1 MTILTAAV
9 LGAGLGC
16 GLWLIVDT
24 LFASRNEVPAGAR
37 PDARARPT
45 GKLERLLAEAGHP
58 RVSPAMFMVTAS
70 LAALATGALV
80 ASLIPIPVVAV
91 LAVGAIGFAGFGYVR
106 KQRES
111 RYRRLQQAWPGLID
125 HLRAGIRSGSDVTTA
140 MMALPDTLPPDIRH
154 GVEHFRAAIDRG
166 MDTDAALMELAS
178 RCANPVSD
186 RICQVLRMAHEVG
199 GTDLPSVLLQL
210 QQSVRSD
217 LAVREDARAA
227 QSWIRSAALLAL
239 CAPWI
244 VLVVIGT
251 REQTI
256 GAYQSVQGTVILL
269 VGALVS
275 VVAYRMMKSIGA
287 LPESARW
294 IG

>member
-1 MTILTAAV
+1 
-9 LGAGLGC
+9 
-16 GLWLIVDT
+16 
-24 LFASRNEVPAGAR
+24 
-37 PDARARPT
+37 
-45 GKLERLLAEAGHP
+45 
-58 RVSPAMFMVTAS
+58 
-70 LAALATGALV
+70 
-80 ASLIPIPVVAV
+80 
-91 LAVGAIGFAGFGYVR
+91 
-106 KQRES
+106 
-111 RYRRLQQAWPGLID
+111 
-125 HLRAGIRSGSDVTTA
+125 

-154 GVEHFRAAIDRG
+154 GVEHFRASIDRG

-178 RCANPVSD
+178 RWANPVSD

-287 LPESARW
+287 LPESSRW

>member
-1 MTILTAAV
+1 MTILTAAL
-9 LGAGLGC
+9 LGAGLGG
-16 GLWLIVDT
+16 GLWSVVDT
-24 LFASRNEVPAGAR
+24 LFASNQEVPAGTRLVAR
-37 PDARARPT
+37 VRPP
-45 GKLERLLAEAGHP
+45 GKLARLLAEAGHP
-58 RVSPAMFMVTAS
+58 RVSPIMFMVTAS
-70 LAALATGALV
+70 LVALATGAVV
-80 ASLIPIPVVAV
+80 AWLIPIPVLAV
-91 LAVGAIGFAGFGYVR
+91 LAVGAMGFVGFGYVR
-106 KQRES
+106 NQRES

-140 MMALPDTLPPDIRH
+140 VMALPDTLPPDIRQ

-166 MDTDAALMELAS
+166 MDTDAALTELAS
-178 RCANPVSD
+178 RWANPVSD

-210 QQSVRSD
+210 QHSVRSD
-217 LAVREDARAA
+217 LAVRENARAA

-275 VVAYRMMKSIGA
+275 VVAYRMMKSMGA
-287 LPESARW
+287 LPESTRW